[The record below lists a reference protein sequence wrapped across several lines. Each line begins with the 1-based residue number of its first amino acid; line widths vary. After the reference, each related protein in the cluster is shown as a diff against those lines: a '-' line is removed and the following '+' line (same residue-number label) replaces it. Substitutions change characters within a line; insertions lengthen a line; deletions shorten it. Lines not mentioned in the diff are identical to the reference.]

1 MASLE
6 ELQELQ
12 LKLLDKKL
20 KSKKD
25 DELSQ
30 LVELQ
35 SSLKGDQ
42 GKKEKV
48 GFTEGLIRAG
58 GQGLTFGFGDELEAL
73 YKSKTKGKSYEEELK
88 NIRSKISSFKETNPV
103 AAYGTEIAAS
113 VPTALVG
120 GLALKGAQGAAKLA
134 QVGTKVAPKVSPVA
148 TGAIGGGIY
157 GAGTGED
164 LESRTTGALGGAAL
178 GGAVS
183 KVADKILPKTS
194 ELAKKFLKNDIR
206 LTGGQAVKG
215 EGPVGDLLYGLEAS
229 STSIP
234 GVGASIS
241 QAKTLA
247 LSDFNKVA
255 MLEAL
260 DPILDKSSKKFL
272 KTKLKNVNGTEAYR
286 VVDDFINTKYADE
299 LENISLTGDI
309 ALTDLQDK
317 FVNSVINS
325 EIADDAGKD
334 FVINRINKL
343 FTNKVRVNKVGDKF
357 LSGKDLKFLQTELNK
372 DTKEFY
378 KKGGYDRYIADTF
391 KTLKNELKDTIQTYN
406 PESKLANINLSYA
419 KLQPIGKAVEKASGN
434 EGIFSSKQL
443 LNAIKQSDISP
454 TKSITKRGTDSMLG
468 LAREGE
474 ELFGSFVPD
483 SGTASR
489 LIAGASAVSPQL
501 ISRLLLPTF
510 ASRALYGG
518 GRTATRALL
527 NAPGFAAQTTAPAAG
542 GLLGQNLVNTTANT
556 MTGLLGGQ

>member
-1 MASLE
+1 MATLE
-6 ELQELQ
+6 ELQDLQ
-12 LKLLDKKL
+12 LKLLNKKL
-20 KSKKD
+20 ESEKD
-25 DELSQ
+25 DELS
-30 LVELQ
+30 EAIRLQ

-73 YKSKTKGKSYEEELK
+73 YKAKTKGKSYEEELK
-88 NIRSKISSFKETNPV
+88 NIRSKIESFKETNPI

-120 GLALKGAQGAAKLA
+120 GLALKGVQGAAKLA
-134 QVGTKVAPKVSPVA
+134 QAGSKVSPVA

-164 LESRTTGALGGAAL
+164 LESRATGAVGGAAL
-178 GGAVS
+178 GGAIS

-215 EGPVGDLLYGLEAS
+215 EGPIGDLLYGLEAS

-255 MLEAL
+255 MMEAL
-260 DPILDKSSKKFL
+260 EPILDKESRKFL

-299 LENISLTGDI
+299 LGNISLTGDV
-309 ALTDLQDK
+309 ALTDLQDR

-343 FTNKVRVNKVGDKF
+343 FTDKVRVNKTGEKF
-357 LSGKDLKFLQTELNK
+357 LSGQDLKFLQTELNR
-372 DTKEFY
+372 DIKEFY

-391 KTLKNELKDTIQTYN
+391 KNIKDELKDVIQTYN
-406 PESKLANINLSYA
+406 PESGLANINLAYA
-419 KLQPIGKAVEKASGN
+419 KLQPVGKAVEKASGN
-434 EGIFSSKQL
+434 QGIFSSKQL

-542 GLLGQNLVNTTANT
+542 GLLGQNLMNTTANMT
-556 MTGLLGGQ
+556 TGLLGGQ

>member
-73 YKSKTKGKSYEEELK
+73 YKSKVKGKSYEEELK
-88 NIRSKISSFKETNPV
+88 NIRSKIDSFKETNPI

-148 TGAIGGGIY
+148 TGAVGGGIY

-178 GGAVS
+178 GGAIS

-206 LTGGQAVKG
+206 LTAGQSVKG
-215 EGPVGDLLYGLEAS
+215 EGPLGDLLYGLEAS

-247 LSDFNKVA
+247 LSDFNKLA
-255 MLEAL
+255 MMEAL
-260 DPILDKSSKKFL
+260 EPVLNKESKKFL
-272 KTKLKNVNGTEAYR
+272 QTKLKNVNGTEAYR
-286 VVDDFINTKYADE
+286 VVDDFINSKYANE
-299 LENISLTGDI
+299 LGNISLTGNT
-309 ALTDLQDK
+309 ALTDLQDR

-325 EIADDAGKD
+325 DIVDESSKD
-334 FVINRINKL
+334 FVIGRINKL
-343 FTNKVRVNKVGDKF
+343 FTNKVRVNKTGEKF
-357 LSGKDLKFLQTELNK
+357 LSGKDLKYLQTEINK
-372 DTKEFY
+372 DITDFY
-378 KKGGYDRYIADTF
+378 KKGGSDRYIAETF
-391 KTLKNELKDTIQTYN
+391 KSMKDDLKDVIQTYN
-406 PESKLANINLSYA
+406 PESNLANINLAYA
-419 KLQPIGKAVEKASGN
+419 KLKPVGTAVEKASGN
-434 EGIFSSKQL
+434 QGIFSTKQL

-454 TKSITKRGTDSMLG
+454 TKSITKRGTDSMLP

-474 ELFGSFVPD
+474 EVFGSFVPD